1 MAEYFFNGQRSRLS
15 VRTAYRDIF
24 SAIVL
29 FPLCWY
35 LGWGDV
41 RQRYVR
47 TFLGP
52 LWIIIGTG
60 LWVAVM
66 GFVMSALFGNSLR
79 QTLPFIASG
88 VIVWNF
94 MANIMN
100 EGCQLFIM
108 NAQLIQAVHLPIS
121 VHTMRFLIK
130 HIIMLAHNVFILILV
145 FALCRV
151 PIDANTLLVI
161 PGLLLLFMTA

>member
-88 VIVWNF
+88 VIVWNR
-94 MANIMN
+94 
-100 EGCQLFIM
+100 L
-108 NAQLIQAVHLPIS
+108 AVCIIKVYVSWFDYGKILRYFNRCFTILN
-121 VHTMRFLIK
+121 RFYSFFLK
-130 HIIMLAHNVFILILV
+130 V
-145 FALCRV
+145 
-151 PIDANTLLVI
+151 
-161 PGLLLLFMTA
+161 G